1 MTVKPDHGLRTR
13 AGQLLSAY
21 LREISEEETEL
32 IHDPNSGEDR
42 MATKAEALARR
53 IWQDALGYAEQ
64 VKDTHGVLINLVH
77 PPNRA
82 AQSILFDRVEGRAP
96 VSVNE
101 GAEKMTAAEKVTEQG
116 VKRISKAG
124 NLDNANSSSSD

>member
-1 MTVKPDHGLRTR
+1 MPVRPDHGLRTK
-13 AGQLLSAY
+13 AGQLLSQY

-53 IWQDALGYAEQ
+53 IWQDALGYSEQ
-64 VKDTHGVLINLVH
+64 VKAKEGGFIDLIH

-96 VSVNE
+96 ASVNE
-101 GAEKMTAAEKVTEQG
+101 GDKKITAAEKVTEQ
-116 VKRISKAG
+116 VQKRINNILRVKNDKS
-124 NLDNANSSSSD
+124 L

>member
-32 IHDPNSGEDR
+32 IHDPNSNEDR

-53 IWQDALGYAEQ
+53 IWQDALGYTEQ
-64 VKDTHGVLINLVH
+64 TKSKDGVLIDLVH

-96 VSVNE
+96 ASVNE
-101 GAEKMTAAEKVTEQG
+101 GDKKITAAEKVTEQG
-116 VKRISKAG
+116 AKRIAKAG
-124 NLDNANSSSSD
+124 NLNNGTDGS